1 MLCAYY
7 IADIAVKCTSGS
19 DHLAI
24 HMARH
29 QTATVYM
36 CMWVCLKMGDSLNIW
51 INIAILM
58 KTMMIKHQMK
68 SLFSSSFALL
78 HTHACPLRCDAP
90 DAH

>member
-1 MLCAYY
+1 MLTTLLILLSNVPVEVIISQY
-7 IADIAVKCTSGS
+7 I
-19 DHLAI
+19 
-24 HMARH
+24 MARH

-68 SLFSSSFALL
+68 SLFSSSFVLL